1 LISEHTKLFRGD
13 AAALAMN
20 GKRRESCMMKSSLD
34 GQMENEIKGSDLAL
48 LYMNTP
54 AQSQDCFP
62 FLMAVSALLFG
73 LAEPCG

>member
-1 LISEHTKLFRGD
+1 
-13 AAALAMN
+13 
-20 GKRRESCMMKSSLD
+20 MMKSSLD